1 MKSPFK
7 FLDAYS
13 KKDKDVFFGRRVETE
28 ELYDRVFETNLILL
42 YGAAGTGK
50 TSLINCGLANMFQ
63 NTDWLP
69 VFIRRNANI
78 VESFHQILDRHA
90 LTKMGDKSKIK
101 EKIKSLY
108 LDHFKP
114 IYLIFDQFEEVF
126 LLGETKE
133 QIDFFEVLKDLLD
146 EGLQCKILLSMREE
160 YIAYLSDFE
169 LLVPPLFDNRQRLEK
184 MGTLQIQEVIKGT
197 SAAFGVKIEKEEEV
211 MEKIVFKLRDPKTG
225 IELSSLQV
233 YLDRMYRKAIE
244 NKKPDLPIIFS
255 PELIAETGMFE
266 NVLEMFM
273 KEQLELIEN
282 ELAKRGSK
290 IQGIPMTVLFS
301 LVSDDG
307 SKKAVE
313 TETIYEKLFKRKK
326 ITPVEIDYCI
336 KRFQELRILQEV
348 K

>member
-13 KKDKDVFFGRRVETE
+13 KKDKDIFFGRHVETE

-69 VFIRRNANI
+69 IFIRRNENI
-78 VESFHQILDRHA
+78 VDSFYRSLDKHA
-90 LTKMGDKSKIK
+90 LTKMGEEALIK

-114 IYLIFDQFEEVF
+114 VYLIFDQFEEVF
-126 LLGETKE
+126 LLGEMKE
-133 QIDFFEVLKDLLD
+133 QITFFEILKDLLN

-169 LLVPPLFDNRQRLEK
+169 LLVPALFDNRQRLEK
-184 MGTLQIQEVIKGT
+184 MGTIQIQEVIKGT
-197 SAAFGVKIEKEEEV
+197 SEAFNIKIEKEKEV
-211 MEKIVFKLRDPKTG
+211 MEKIILKLRDPKIG
-225 IELSSLQV
+225 VELSSLQV
-233 YLDRMYRKAIE
+233 YLDRMYSKAVE
-244 NKKPDLPIIFS
+244 NKKPDLPITFS

-266 NVLEMFM
+266 DVLEMFL
-273 KEQLELIEN
+273 KEQLDQIETEL
-282 ELAKRGSK
+282 KQKGSTVN
-290 IQGIPMTVLFS
+290 GIPMTVLFS
-301 LVSDDG
+301 LVTDDG
-307 SKKAVE
+307 NKKALQ
-313 TETIYEKLFKRKK
+313 TEAIYEQLFKRKG
-326 ITPVEIDYCI
+326 ITKSEIDYCI
-336 KRFQELRILQEV
+336 KKFQELRILQEV

>member
-13 KKDKDVFFGRRVETE
+13 KDDKNVFFGREVETE

-42 YGAAGTGK
+42 YGASGTGK
-50 TSLINCGLANMFQ
+50 TSLINCGLANKFQ

-69 VFIRRNANI
+69 IFIRKNDNISDSFNA
-78 VESFHQILDRHA
+78 SLDRHA
-90 LTKMGDKSKIK
+90 LTKMGDSTEIK

-114 IYLIFDQFEEVF
+114 IYLIFDQFEELF
-126 LLGETKE
+126 LLGDTKE
-133 QIDFFEVLKDLLD
+133 QMAFFEILRDLMD

-169 LLVPPLFDNRQRLEK
+169 LLVPPLFDNRQRIEK

-197 SAAFGVKIEKEEEV
+197 STAFDIKIEDEDEV
-211 MEKIVFKLRDPKTG
+211 LEKIIFKLRDPKTG

-233 YLDRMYRKAIE
+233 YLDRMYRRAIE
-244 NKKPDLPIIFS
+244 NKKPNEPIIFS
-255 PELIAETGMFE
+255 PKLIAETGMFE
-266 NVLEMFM
+266 NVLEMFL
-273 KEQLELIEN
+273 KEQLELIEE
-282 ELAKRGSK
+282 ELEKKGSK
-290 IQGIPMTVLFS
+290 IKGIPMTVLFS
-301 LVSDDG
+301 LVSDNGD
-307 SKKAVE
+307 KKAME
-313 TETIYEKLFKRKK
+313 IETIYEQLLKRKK
-326 ITPVEIDYCI
+326 ITATEIDFCI

>member
-13 KKDKDVFFGRRVETE
+13 KKDKDIFFGRHVETE

-69 VFIRRNANI
+69 VFIRRNNNI
-78 VESFHQILDRHA
+78 VESFYKGLDRHA
-90 LTKMGDKSKIK
+90 LTKMGDNAQIK

-114 IYLIFDQFEEVF
+114 IYLIFDQFEELF
-126 LLGETKE
+126 LLGETRE
-133 QIDFFEVLKDLLD
+133 QMAFFEILKDLLD

-169 LLVPPLFDNRQRLEK
+169 LLVPALFDNRQRLEK

-197 SAAFGVKIEKEEEV
+197 SEAFGIQIDKEAEV
-211 MEKIVFKLRDPKTG
+211 MEKIIIKLRDPKTG

-233 YLDRMYRKAIE
+233 YLDRMYRRAIE
-244 NKKPDLPIIFS
+244 NKKPNAPITFS

-266 NVLEMFM
+266 NVLEMFL
-273 KEQLELIEN
+273 KEQLELIET
-282 ELAKRGSK
+282 ELKQKGSTVK
-290 IQGIPMTVLFS
+290 GIPMTVLFS

-307 SKKAVE
+307 NKKTME
-313 TETIYEKLFKRKK
+313 TETIYEQLFKRKK
-326 ITPVEIDYCI
+326 ITKPEIDFCI